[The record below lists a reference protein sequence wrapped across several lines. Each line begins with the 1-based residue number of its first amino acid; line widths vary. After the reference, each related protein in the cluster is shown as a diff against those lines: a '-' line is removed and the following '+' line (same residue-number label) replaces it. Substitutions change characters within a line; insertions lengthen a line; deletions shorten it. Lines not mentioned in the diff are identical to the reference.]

1 MVRVSGKIRRILLDQ
16 GLVSPESWAA
26 AAESEKPV
34 LEVLLGDDGFGGAQ
48 FMSAVGTISGV
59 APVELENC
67 TPEERAMEALSR
79 DICTQM
85 CVVPLVRNANTLTVA
100 VSDPFDVLLFDDLS
114 LLSGC
119 RVRPVL
125 SHPAAIRACLEA
137 TFDDGS
143 AAVEELL
150 GEVHAGEIEV
160 RSEEEEEIN
169 DLDVEALAAGDDV
182 PAVKLVNL
190 ILLRAL
196 KDRASDVHIEPGED
210 SMRVRYRV
218 DGRLTQAMTPPKGL
232 GPSLLSRLKILA
244 DLDIAERFKPQD
256 GKFQIRYEGRNIDLR
271 LSTLPVVGGEKAVM
285 RILDAAGVAMSL
297 DSMGLEPRCLDDINE
312 AAASAHGML
321 LVTGPTGSGKSTTLY
336 SCVKTVAN
344 PEINIV
350 TVEDPVEYRM
360 DGINQVPVNPK
371 RGLTFA
377 GALRSILRQDPDVVL
392 VGEIRDAET
401 AEIAVKA
408 ALTGHMVLSTLH
420 TNDAPSTI
428 TRLVDM
434 GIDPFLVSSSVNC
447 VAAQR
452 LVRRLCNSCKVPVK
466 LPEEELYSVGFTH
479 EESQGLEIFQPRPEG
494 CPRCKN
500 GYRGRL
506 AVVETLSLNKKIR
519 RLVVESAGAAE
530 IKAAGLENGMLTLRR
545 VGLMNVMRGLTS
557 LEEILR
563 VTTPDR

>member
-16 GLVSPESWAA
+16 GLVTPESWASA
-26 AAESEKPV
+26 VETGKPI
-34 LEVLLGDDGFGGAQ
+34 LEVLLDGEGLDGSRFLSTVGA
-48 FMSAVGTISGV
+48 ISGV
-59 APVELENC
+59 APVDLTKC
-67 TPEERAMEALSR
+67 TPSSSAVESLSAEV
-79 DICTQM
+79 CAQM
-85 CVVPLVRNANTLTVA
+85 CVIPLARNGNSLTVA

-125 SHPAAIRACLEA
+125 SHPAAIRAFLEGME
-137 TFDDGS
+137 DDGS
-143 AAVEELL
+143 AAVEQLL
-150 GEVHAGEIEV
+150 EGVNSAEIEV
-160 RSEEEEEIN
+160 RNQEEEEAE
-169 DLDVEALAAGDDV
+169 LDVEALAAGDDV

-196 KDRASDVHIEPGED
+196 KERASDIHIEPGENH
-210 SMRVRYRV
+210 MRVRYRV
-218 DGRLTQAMTPPKGL
+218 DGRLVEAMRPPKGL
-232 GPSLLSRLKILA
+232 GPSLSSRLKILA

-285 RILDAAGVAMSL
+285 RILDSAGVALSL
-297 DSMGLEPRCLDDINE
+297 DSMGLEPACLADILE
-312 AAASAHGML
+312 AAGAAHGML

-336 SCVKTVAN
+336 SCVKTVAS

-392 VGEIRDAET
+392 VGEIRDTET

-447 VAAQR
+447 VVAQR
-452 LVRRLCNSCKVPVK
+452 LVRRLCPSCKIEDT
-466 LPEEELYSVGFTH
+466 LPEEELIGVGYTK
-479 EESQGLEIFQPRPEG
+479 EEALDLIIYRPRVEG
-494 CPRCKN
+494 CPRCKS

-506 AVVETLSLNKKIR
+506 AVVETLSLNKDLR
-519 RLVVESAGAAE
+519 RMVVEKASAAD
-530 IKAAGLENGMLTLRR
+530 IKQKGIESGMLTLRR

>member
-26 AAESEKPV
+26 AVDSEKPV
-34 LEVLLGDDGFGGAQ
+34 LEFLLNDESFGGAQ
-48 FMSAVGTISGV
+48 FMSAVGSISGV

-79 DICTQM
+79 EICTQM

-137 TFDDGS
+137 TYDDGS

-150 GEVHAGEIEV
+150 GEVNAGEIEV
-160 RSEEEEEIN
+160 RSEEEDEVN

-196 KDRASDVHIEPGED
+196 KDRASDIHIEPGED
-210 SMRVRYRV
+210 TMRVRYRV
-218 DGRLTQAMTPPKGL
+218 DGRLTQAMSPPKGL

-312 AAASAHGML
+312 AAGSAHGML

-350 TVEDPVEYRM
+350 TVEDPVEYKFT
-360 DGINQVPVNPK
+360 GLNQVPV
-371 RGLTFA
+371 RASAGMTFA
-377 GALRSILRQDPDVVL
+377 SALRAFLRQDPDVIM
-392 VGEIRDAET
+392 VGEVRDQET
-401 AEIAVKA
+401 AQICMRA
-408 ALTGHMVLSTLH
+408 ALTGHLVLSTLH
-420 TNDAPSTI
+420 TNSALQVI
-428 TRLVDM
+428 NRLIDM
-434 GIDPFLVSSSVNC
+434 GVEPFLLGP
-447 VAAQR
+447 ALRMLEAQR
-452 LVRRLCNSCKVPVK
+452 LVRRLCPDCK
-466 LPEEELYSVGFTH
+466 
-479 EESQGLEIFQPRPEG
+479 
-494 CPRCKN
+494 
-500 GYRGRL
+500 
-506 AVVETLSLNKKIR
+506 A
-519 RLVVESAGAAE
+519 AAE
-530 IKAAGLENGMLTLRR
+530 LPGDVAARHGMQDGQPVFRPVYDRDCSICRGLGFKGR
-545 VGLMNVMRGLTS
+545 VGLYEVIGMNQELQDLVSRSASEKELREAVTGMGVHLLEDSARLRLAEGVTS
-557 LEEILR
+557 LDEVADYIK
-563 VTTPDR
+563 VDR